1 MNRTLATTIGVG
13 LLTLTACTTVQVPS
27 TSTLAPLPTEPTPAT
42 TVEITSPVATYSP
55 STDRLIFI
63 DNIES
68 TIGEPVYDE
77 DGAVETGYLVCDALR
92 TGTTLE
98 AVMMAALDSAVTDD
112 QVLFVTAIVASAI
125 TVFCPEMSYLIDEL

>member
-1 MNRTLATTIGVG
+1 MNRSLATTIGVG

-42 TVEITSPVATYSP
+42 TVEITSPEATFSP
-55 STDRLIFI
+55 STNRLIFI